1 MKRADLEGLSLE
13 ELYRVAEA
21 QGIREA
27 AGLPREAL
35 IERLV
40 SDRPRKKGAA
50 TPTAPAATAAAAD
63 PKPGSRP
70 SARKTAKATP
80 APDTDA
86 EAPPTADRPPA
97 PGPRAAAG
105 RRHSAGIPSG
115 VAPDRP
121 QGHDTESMARL
132 YLEQG
137 EFGRAA
143 GLFRDLLRLRPDD
156 AELRD
161 GLAVAERAEAGL
173 QTGAAPGTRPD
184 DPPPRPAPPPPGAG
198 EPIGMLDLEEPPD
211 TYGLDECE
219 LLFKDPHYVFV
230 YWEVTERGLGAA
242 RRDLGDE
249 GSESRLVVR
258 LFAQHDRGD
267 RGTERESRDHFV
279 DWNNGRR
286 YFPSP
291 RPGARVR
298 AAIGLVT
305 PSGLFAPIAHSSQIH
320 VPPAEPA
327 TTVASEWLE
336 VAPARTR
343 GMSAEPI
350 GLPARGKGTGE
361 RVVPLGQGGSARS
374 PAYLE
379 RGGASEGIRPPGSPP
394 AEAPP
399 TDDGGTSPTLPWR
412 SRPGSKQ

>member
-13 ELYRVAEA
+13 ELYRVAAA
-21 QGIREA
+21 QGILEA
-27 AGLPREAL
+27 AGLPRETL
-35 IERLV
+35 IERLA
-40 SDRPRKKGAA
+40 SDRPRKKAGVAA
-50 TPTAPAATAAAAD
+50 PPPPASPGKA
-63 PKPGSRP
+63 KPSSQP
-70 SARKTAKATP
+70 SARKARKAA
-80 APDTDA
+80 APPEA
-86 EAPPTADRPPA
+86 AEEAPPGADRS
-97 PGPRAAAG
+97 GPRAAAAP

-137 EFGRAA
+137 EYARAA

-156 AELRD
+156 PELSD
-161 GLAVAERAEAGL
+161 GLLVAERAEAGL
-173 QTGAAPGTRPD
+173 RTGAPAGAVPADPPEPP
-184 DPPPRPAPPPPGAG
+184 PPPRPAPG

-249 GSESRLVVR
+249 ASDARLVVR
-258 LFAQHDRGD
+258 LFAQHDRAD
-267 RGTERESRDHFV
+267 RGSERESRDHFV

-286 YFPSP
+286 YFASP

-327 TTVASEWLE
+327 VTVATDWLE
-336 VAPARTR
+336 VTPARTR
-343 GMSAEPI
+343 GLAAEPI
-350 GLPARGKGTGE
+350 GLPARGAGTGE
-361 RVVPLGQGGSARS
+361 RVVPLGPGGGARASAN
-374 PAYLE
+374 LE
-379 RGGASEGIRPPGSPP
+379 RGGASERIRPPGSPSGSSG
-394 AEAPP
+394 PP
-399 TDDGGTSPTLPWR
+399 DDGGTSPTLPWR

>member
-1 MKRADLEGLSLE
+1 MKRADLEGLSLD

-27 AGLPREAL
+27 AGLPRETL

-40 SDRPRKKGAA
+40 SDRPRKKAA
-50 TPTAPAATAAAAD
+50 APAAPPSPPAEAG
-63 PKPGSRP
+63 PGARP
-70 SARKTAKATP
+70 SSRKATKAAPSDAVAEPPANADRAP
-80 APDTDA
+80 APS
-86 EAPPTADRPPA
+86 
-97 PGPRAAAG
+97 PRATAS

-121 QGHDTESMARL
+121 QGHDTESMARM

-137 EFGRAA
+137 EFARAA

-173 QTGAAPGTRPD
+173 QTGAAPGTRAQSASEAPA
-184 DPPPRPAPPPPGAG
+184 PSPPRPS

-230 YWEVTERGLGAA
+230 YWEVTERGLSAA

-249 GSESRLVVR
+249 GRESRLVVR

-327 TTVASEWLE
+327 STLATDWLE
-336 VAPARTR
+336 VTPARTR
-343 GMSAEPI
+343 GLSAEPI
-350 GLPARGKGTGE
+350 GRPSRGSGTGE
-361 RVVPLGQGGSARS
+361 RVVPLGQGGSARA

-379 RGGASEGIRPPGSPP
+379 RGGASERIRPPGSPP